1 MRARSPKA
9 ACILVSVSVL
19 FLLAI
24 AGCNPFA
31 PEQDAPEEEPEF
43 IEKARTSVANIIYNI
58 EGAYPNRRLDV
69 YENQF
74 EVENF
79 WFSYTD
85 RDSNGVPVPKG
96 WDWQEEYRIHENMFD
111 NESHPRYPDNI
122 RLTLSVKELIEVP
135 EQDSLWRCTC
145 AVDLKVDILGTTY
158 WANQDSRF
166 WIGDDE
172 KEGNEG
178 LMLVKYW
185 EDVYEEQ
192 PKMELPDEGGEVTWA
207 TLKRLLAP

>member
-1 MRARSPKA
+1 M
-9 ACILVSVSVL
+9 LV
-19 FLLAI
+19 I

-31 PEQDAPEEEPEF
+31 PEEKPPPKPIEF
-43 IEKARTSVANIIYNI
+43 VEKARTAVDSIIYNI
-58 EGAYPNRRLDV
+58 QGAYPNRRLDV

-85 RDSNGVPVPKG
+85 RDSNGVPVTKG
-96 WDWQEEYRIHENMFD
+96 WDWQEEYRIHENMFE
-111 NESHPRYPDNI
+111 NESHPNYPDNI
-122 RLTLSVKELIEVP
+122 RLTLSVKELQFVP

-172 KEGNEG
+172 REGNEG
-178 LMLVKYW
+178 LLLVKYW
-185 EDVYEEQ
+185 EDVYEEA
-192 PKMELPDEGGEVTWA
+192 PKMELPEGGGEVTWA
-207 TLKRLLAP
+207 SLKQFLVP